1 MKLLNCTLIKN
12 ILVKRIFGNQKHSQ
26 KIVNEKDEL
35 ELESKVIGEVTLV
48 PQEFSPRKSMNMAK
62 KDLQE

>member
-1 MKLLNCTLIKN
+1 MKLLICKLIKSR
-12 ILVKRIFGNQKHSQ
+12 LGKRIFGNQKSYQ
-26 KIVNEKDEL
+26 KIANEKDEL

-48 PQEFSPRKSMNMAK
+48 PQEFLPRRSMNMAK